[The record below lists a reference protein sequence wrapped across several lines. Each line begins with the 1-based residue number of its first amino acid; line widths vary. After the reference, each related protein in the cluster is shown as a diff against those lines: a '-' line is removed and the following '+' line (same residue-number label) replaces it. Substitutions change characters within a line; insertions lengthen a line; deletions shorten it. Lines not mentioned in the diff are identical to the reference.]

1 MISIHKTPSSRMHN
15 NLPDETQ
22 LPNGQ
27 KFELL
32 SLALL
37 GVPSMAEKFLEVS
50 NTMKQLQFDQAD
62 YVCLKFI
69 LLLNQG
75 KRQNLKKMYVS
86 FSNIIFFSRGSEL
99 EQPYT
104 CSRVEW
110 TSPPNPNGILPQ
122 LLPPSSR
129 KPSLDDDILYKT
141 AMTTYTLFI
150 YSNYK
155 APSLWLRDAI
165 W

>member
-50 NTMKQLQFDQAD
+50 NTMKQLQFDPAD
-62 YVCLKFI
+62 YICLKFI
-69 LLLNQG
+69 MLLNQA
-75 KRQNLKKMYVS
+75 KIQVLNNRTHVQESSEQVHQILMEYCHNCYPQVPVS
-86 FSNIIFFSRGSEL
+86 HHSTTTSFTKLLWRPTHCSSIQIIKHHLFGCVMQFDRWTFFNFLG
-99 EQPYT
+99 
-104 CSRVEW
+104 
-110 TSPPNPNGILPQ
+110 
-122 LLPPSSR
+122 
-129 KPSLDDDILYKT
+129 
-141 AMTTYTLFI
+141 
-150 YSNYK
+150 
-155 APSLWLRDAI
+155 
-165 W
+165 

>member
-1 MISIHKTPSSRMHN
+1 MHN

-50 NTMKQLQFDQAD
+50 STLKQLSFDPAD

-69 LLLNQG
+69 LLLNQSKK
-75 KRQNLKKMYVS
+75 KRKHNLNHLIPLNPS
-86 FSNIIFFSRGSEL
+86 IFYLNFG
-99 EQPYT
+99 
-104 CSRVEW
+104 
-110 TSPPNPNGILPQ
+110 
-122 LLPPSSR
+122 
-129 KPSLDDDILYKT
+129 
-141 AMTTYTLFI
+141 
-150 YSNYK
+150 
-155 APSLWLRDAI
+155 
-165 W
+165 

>member
-1 MISIHKTPSSRMHN
+1 MHN

-50 NTMKQLQFDQAD
+50 NTLKQLSFDPAD

-75 KRQNLKKMYVS
+75 KKKSGWDFIGNLDKK
-86 FSNIIFFSRGSEL
+86 IINCHLPIF
-99 EQPYT
+99 QPRLGT
-104 CSRVEW
+104 W
-110 TSPPNPNGILPQ
+110 TTVHMFKSQVNK
-122 LLPPSSR
+122 STKS
-129 KPSLDDDILYKT
+129 
-141 AMTTYTLFI
+141 
-150 YSNYK
+150 
-155 APSLWLRDAI
+155 
-165 W
+165 

>member
-1 MISIHKTPSSRMHN
+1 MHN

-50 NTMKQLQFDQAD
+50 NTLKQLSFDHAD
-62 YVCLKFI
+62 YVCVKFI

-75 KRQNLKKMYVS
+75 KRQNLEKNVS
-86 FSNIIFFSRGSEL
+86 FSNIISFSRGSEL

-104 CSRVEW
+104 CSRVE
-110 TSPPNPNGILPQ
+110 
-122 LLPPSSR
+122 
-129 KPSLDDDILYKT
+129 
-141 AMTTYTLFI
+141 
-150 YSNYK
+150 
-155 APSLWLRDAI
+155 
-165 W
+165 